1 MTRKNVTPITIAL
14 LLVLTMAAPVLAQGL
29 EMSSAAARCT
39 GPSGEAMIGDLIV
52 LRPVGLVASTVGAVV
67 GIVTFPMAIFTNSV
81 DRYDQKFFREPL
93 EYTFVRPIGDNDFFC
108 DEEMA
113 IRY

>member
-1 MTRKNVTPITIAL
+1 MTRRNVAGIAIVL
-14 LLVLTMAAPVLAQGL
+14 LLVLTMAAPVLAQGPVF
-29 EMSSAAARCT
+29 STADKRCT
-39 GPSGEAMIGDLIV
+39 GPSGEAMIVDLVV
-52 LRPVGLVASTVGAVV
+52 LRPAGLIAS
-67 GIVTFPMAIFTNSV
+67 GIGAIFGIASFPVAVMTNSV

-93 EYTFVRPIGDNDFFC
+93 EYTFPRPVGDNDFFC